1 MRTFI
6 RLSLRP
12 PPSMHRVV
20 AGIFAIAVAGVI
32 TACGEGSKASVP
44 AAKYLAI
51 WAGPQEFKE
60 GEKVMTPAG
69 PSFVA
74 IIDADTASST
84 YGSIITSV
92 PIGEMAMMAH
102 HTEYVFPPGGIVFA
116 DDYTAGKA
124 FLIDL
129 RDPKAPK
136 RAGVMAGVPGFD
148 KPHSFRRL
156 ANDHVIA
163 TLQYGNGMKPGN
175 PGGVAEFDATGKL
188 LRSAS
193 SADSSMPGAHI
204 RNYGVEV
211 LPAIDRM
218 ITTSAPMDTEH
229 TANTVQ
235 LWRLSDFKL
244 LKTVAM
250 PKVANDSVDL
260 QPFEVRAL
268 PDGKSVMLN
277 SYLCGMYH
285 VTIENDVPRIQLV
298 DALRSP
304 PQSGCSV
311 PVIVGH
317 YWLVPVAYGNRVV
330 SLDVSDPA
338 HAKQVSQLTTDSTFK
353 PHWLSADPGS
363 NRIVMVGQDDGDP
376 RVTIIRL
383 DPATG
388 ALSWDDRFH
397 DADKSKHGVSFART
411 DWPHGKAE
419 HVVPHGALFV
429 ARPRP

>member
-1 MRTFI
+1 MSV
-6 RLSLRP
+6 L
-12 PPSMHRVV
+12 VV
-20 AGIFAIAVAGVI
+20 GIIAVGCRDTTHAPLQR
-32 TACGEGSKASVP
+32 P

-51 WAGPQEFKE
+51 WAGPQEHMQ
-60 GEKVMTPAG
+60 GEKVMTPIG

-74 IIDADTASST
+74 IIDADTASPA
-84 YGSIITSV
+84 YGSIVTSA
-92 PIGEMAMMAH
+92 PIGDMAMMPH
-102 HTEYVFPPGGIVFA
+102 HMEYVFPRGGVVFA
-116 DDYTAGKA
+116 DDYTAGRA

-129 RDPKAPK
+129 RDPKTPK
-136 RAGVMAGVPGFD
+136 RVRAMDGVAGFE
-148 KPHSFRRL
+148 KPHSFARL

-175 PGGVAEFDATGKL
+175 PGGIAEFNADGKL

-193 SADSSMPGAHI
+193 SADSSMPGARI

-211 LPAIDRM
+211 LPAIDRV

-244 LKTVAM
+244 LKTIAM
-250 PKVANDSVDL
+250 PKVANDSVDQ

-285 VTIENDVPRIQLV
+285 VTVDNETPRVELV

-304 PQSGCSV
+304 PETGCSV

-317 YWLVPVAYGNRVV
+317 YWVIPVAYGRRVV
-330 SLDVSDPA
+330 SLDISDPA
-338 HAKQVSQLTTDSTFK
+338 HAKQVAELKTDSTFL

-363 NRIVMVGQDDGDP
+363 DRIVMVGQDDGEP

-383 DPATG
+383 NQATG
-388 ALSWDDRFH
+388 ALAWDDRFH
-397 DADKSKHGVSFART
+397 DDDKTKHGVSFART
-411 DWPHGKAE
+411 DWPHGRAE

-429 ARPRP
+429 AQPKP

>member
-1 MRTFI
+1 MLRTI
-6 RLSLRP
+6 ARLSGVAAGCLLIACRENP
-12 PPSMHRVV
+12 QPS
-20 AGIFAIAVAGVI
+20 A
-32 TACGEGSKASVP
+32 P

-60 GEKVMTPAG
+60 GEKVITPAG

-74 IIDADTASST
+74 VIDADTASPA

-92 PIGEMAMMAH
+92 PIGDMAMMAH
-102 HTEYVFPPGGIVFA
+102 HTEYVFPRGGIVFA
-116 DDYTAGKA
+116 NDYMAGKA

-136 RAGVMAGVPGFD
+136 RAGVMAGVPGLD
-148 KPHSFRRL
+148 KPHSFKRL

-163 TLQYGNGMKPGN
+163 TLQYGNGTRPGN
-175 PGGVAEFDATGKL
+175 PGGIAEFDAQGKL

-193 SADSSMPGAHI
+193 SADSSMPGARI
-204 RNYGVEV
+204 RNYGLEV

-218 ITTSAPMDTEH
+218 ITTSSPMDTER
-229 TANTVQ
+229 TANTLQ

-244 LKTVAM
+244 LKTVTM
-250 PKVANDSVDL
+250 PKVANDSLDVA
-260 QPFEVRAL
+260 PFEVRAL
-268 PDGKSVMLN
+268 PDGKSVMLD

-285 VTIENDVPRIQLV
+285 VTLDNDTPRVELV
-298 DALRSP
+298 DRFRSP
-304 PQSGCSV
+304 PQTGCSV

-330 SLDVSDPA
+330 SFDISDPA
-338 HAKQVSQLTTDSTFK
+338 HAKQVAELKTDSTFK

-363 NRIVMVGQDDGDP
+363 NRVVMVGQDDGDP
-376 RVTIIRL
+376 RVAIIRL
-383 DPATG
+383 DAATG

-397 DADKSKHGVSFART
+397 DSDKSKHGVSFGRA

-429 ARPRP
+429 PPPRP

>member
-1 MRTFI
+1 
-6 RLSLRP
+6 
-12 PPSMHRVV
+12 MHRI
-20 AGIFAIAVAGVI
+20 ATRISAVAVTGMLV
-32 TACGEGSKASVP
+32 ACRDE
-44 AAKYLAI
+44 AAKPSPALPANYLAV
-51 WAGPQEFKE
+51 WAGPQEHME
-60 GEKVMTPAG
+60 GDKVMTPGG

-74 IIDADTASST
+74 IIDADTASPG
-84 YGSIITSV
+84 YGSLVTSV
-92 PIGEMAMMAH
+92 PIGDMSMMPH
-102 HTEYVFPPGGIVFA
+102 HMEYTFPRGGVVFA
-116 DDYTAGKA
+116 DDYTAGRA

-136 RAGVMAGVPGFD
+136 RVRVMDGVPGFE
-148 KPHSFRRL
+148 KPHSFARL

-175 PGGVAEFDATGKL
+175 PGGVAEFDADGKL

-193 SADSSMPGAHI
+193 SADSSMPRARI
-204 RNYGVEV
+204 RNYGVAV

-244 LKTVAM
+244 LKTIAM
-250 PKVANDSVDL
+250 PKVVNDSIDH

-285 VTIENDVPRIQLV
+285 VTLDNDTPRVALV
-298 DALRSP
+298 HALRSP
-304 PQSGCSV
+304 PQTGCSV

-317 YWLVPVAYGNRVV
+317 YWVIPVAYGHRVV

-338 HAKQVSQLTTDSTFK
+338 HAKQVAELVTDSTFL

-363 NRIVMVGQDDGDP
+363 NRIVLVGQDDGEP
-376 RVTIIRL
+376 RVTIIQL
-383 DPATG
+383 DPTTG
-388 ALSWDDRFH
+388 ALTWDDRFH

-429 ARPRP
+429 TRQQP

>member
-1 MRTFI
+1 MQHTVARTSAI
-6 RLSLRP
+6 VLVGLLS
-12 PPSMHRVV
+12 
-20 AGIFAIAVAGVI
+20 
-32 TACGEGSKASVP
+32 ACRENPKPTVP
-44 AAKYLAI
+44 AARYLAI
-51 WAGPQEFKE
+51 WAGPQEYKE
-60 GEKVMTPAG
+60 GNKVMTPAG

-74 IIDADTASST
+74 IIDADTTSAS
-84 YGSIITSV
+84 YGSLVTSV
-92 PIGEMAMMAH
+92 PIGDMAMMAH
-102 HTEYVFPPGGIVFA
+102 HTEYVFPPGGVVFA
-116 DDYTAGKA
+116 DDYMAGKA

-129 RDPKAPK
+129 RDPKTPK
-136 RAGVMAGVPGFD
+136 RIGVLEGVPGFE

-175 PGGVAEFDATGKL
+175 PGGIAEFDANGKL
-188 LRSAS
+188 IRRAS

-244 LKTVAM
+244 LKTVTM
-250 PKVANDSVDL
+250 PKVANDSID
-260 QPFEVRAL
+260 QDPFEVRAL
-268 PDGKSVMLN
+268 PDGKSVMLD

-285 VTIENDVPRIQLV
+285 VTIDNDTPRIDLV
-298 DALRSP
+298 NALRSP
-304 PQSGCSV
+304 PQTGCSV
-311 PVIVGH
+311 PVIVGR

-330 SLDVSDPA
+330 SFDISDPA
-338 HAKQVSQLTTDSTFK
+338 HVKQVAELATDSTFK

-363 NRIVMVGQDDGDP
+363 DRIVMVGQDDGEP

-383 DPATG
+383 DQATG
-388 ALSWDDRFH
+388 ALTWDDRFH
-397 DADKSKHGVSFART
+397 DGDKSKHGVSFTRT
-411 DWPHGKAE
+411 DWPHGKE
-419 HVVPHGALFV
+419 GHVMPHGALFV
-429 ARPRP
+429 SSPRP